1 MNSILSVIYQDLLEH
16 RLPIALSQPDY
27 QRASARVDRCME
39 ALCQALPAE
48 EQELPEQFWDA
59 CSELHLIEL
68 EAMFQAA
75 WTTAREIWSPYL

>member
-48 EQELPEQFWDA
+48 EQE
-59 CSELHLIEL
+59 
-68 EAMFQAA
+68 QAA
-75 WTTAREIWSPYL
+75 F